1 MKAGVICSVCKCKG
15 IRERMSPHDCADLI
29 LKEKVDFVKKH
40 VKSLKYGDY
49 STRADS
55 LNAINDIIITNIAN
69 YTEAVVRCTNEIC
82 SAFTHVMIDLFERP
96 LQDIP
101 LRFA

>member
-40 VKSLKYGDY
+40 AKSLKYGD
-49 STRADS
+49 
-55 LNAINDIIITNIAN
+55 
-69 YTEAVVRCTNEIC
+69 E
-82 SAFTHVMIDLFERP
+82 
-96 LQDIP
+96 
-101 LRFA
+101 